1 MSGVSPRTGPERTG
15 ATMNKP
21 LTRRAQEML
30 SAAMVGHIPENV
42 RAIAEDSIAKT
53 RTSYTKINSVTKDSV
68 KALEDIFDA
77 AHSGAKMI
85 SEKILRNTEE
95 NVEAALDAAE
105 DIARA
110 KTLPEAAT
118 LQANFMRRQLALVGT
133 QTQEIFEISAKV
145 AQQAIESMNSA
156 RTTTYENFRNTN

>member
-1 MSGVSPRTGPERTG
+1 
-15 ATMNKP
+15 MNKP

-53 RTSYTKINSVTKDSV
+53 RTNYTKINSVTKDSV

-145 AQQAIESMNSA
+145 AQQAFESMNSA

>member
-1 MSGVSPRTGPERTG
+1 
-15 ATMNKP
+15 MNKP

-30 SAAMVGHIPENV
+30 NAAMVGHIPENV

-53 RTSYTKINSVTKDSV
+53 RTTYAKINSVTKDGA

-85 SEKILRNTEE
+85 SEKIMRNTEE

-110 KTLPEAAT
+110 KTLPEVAT
-118 LQANFMRRQLALVGT
+118 LQANFMRRQLAVVGT
-133 QTQEIFEISAKV
+133 QTQEIFAISAKV
-145 AQQAIESMNSA
+145 AQQAFESMNSA
-156 RTTTYENFRNTN
+156 RTTTYEKFRNTN

>member
-1 MSGVSPRTGPERTG
+1 
-15 ATMNKP
+15 MNKP

-30 SAAMVGHIPENV
+30 NAAMVGHIPENV

-53 RTSYTKINSVTKDSV
+53 CTTYTKFNSVTKDSV

-110 KTLPEAAT
+110 KTLPEVAT

-145 AQQAIESMNSA
+145 AQQAFESMNSA

>member
-1 MSGVSPRTGPERTG
+1 
-15 ATMNKP
+15 MNKP

-30 SAAMVGHIPENV
+30 NAAMVGHIPENA

-145 AQQAIESMNSA
+145 AQQAFESMNSA
-156 RTTTYENFRNTN
+156 RTTTCENFRNTD

>member
-1 MSGVSPRTGPERTG
+1 M
-15 ATMNKP
+15 
-21 LTRRAQEML
+21 
-30 SAAMVGHIPENV
+30 
-42 RAIAEDSIAKT
+42 
-53 RTSYTKINSVTKDSV
+53 TKDSA
-68 KALEDIFDA
+68 KALEDIFDV

-85 SEKILRNTEE
+85 SEKILRNAEE

-110 KTLPEAAT
+110 KTLSEAAT

-145 AQQAIESMNSA
+145 AQHAFESMNSA
-156 RTTTYENFRNTN
+156 TTTTYENFHNSN

>member
-1 MSGVSPRTGPERTG
+1 
-15 ATMNKP
+15 MNKP

-30 SAAMVGHIPENV
+30 SAAMVGHIPENI
-42 RAIAEDSIAKT
+42 RAIAEDRLAKT

-105 DIARA
+105 AIARA

-145 AQQAIESMNSA
+145 AQQAFESMNSA